1 MNQQVVP
8 LCTISPVRVLR
19 YGLCECIK
27 LRKKNEAEVE
37 MFRRRRMHRSRMNGP
52 PLTIISVFILAFS
65 CYFAFGRVRNSDSGL
80 FLKILFSNKVY
91 FLHTTYP
98 YMKNKHKMF
107 IKIR

>member
-52 PLTIISVFILAFS
+52 PLTIISES
-65 CYFAFGRVRNSDSGL
+65 L
-80 FLKILFSNKVY
+80 FLLFHVILHLAV
-91 FLHTTYP
+91 
-98 YMKNKHKMF
+98 
-107 IKIR
+107 